1 MNPVC
6 RPASQGEGPWPSH
19 VPPPHSACPCTQ
31 ACGDKHADLRQ
42 CSAYGV
48 GIVAEKAPAAFKPYI
63 STALAKL
70 SAIINAPD
78 ARDDDNECATDNAI
92 SALGSVVAYH
102 ADSIDNKA
110 VPTAWLAALPVKGD
124 TVEAQKQHE
133 LLAKLV
139 AAQDQRILGEGN
151 SNLPKIVSVFVQVR
165 RAGMLASC
173 YCTLHTCTATVPCTL
188 LLLLYLARFH

>member
-1 MNPVC
+1 VL
-6 RPASQGEGPWPSH
+6 PATH
-19 VPPPHSACPCTQ
+19 AHRNHCCPCTQ

-48 GIVAEKAPAAFKPYI
+48 GVVAEKAPAAFKPYM

-70 SAIINAPD
+70 SAIINDPD
-78 ARDDDNECATDNAI
+78 ARSEDNECATDNAI
-92 SALGSVVAYH
+92 AALGNIVAYH

-110 VPTAWLAALPVKGD
+110 VPTAWVNALPVKGD
-124 TVEAQKQHE
+124 AVEAQKQHE

-139 AAQDQRILGEGN
+139 AAQDQRVLGEGN

-165 RAGMLASC
+165 PEG
-173 YCTLHTCTATVPCTL
+173 TCTCRACECTVSLSACLGLPPQGRYAQKRL
-188 LLLLYLARFH
+188 